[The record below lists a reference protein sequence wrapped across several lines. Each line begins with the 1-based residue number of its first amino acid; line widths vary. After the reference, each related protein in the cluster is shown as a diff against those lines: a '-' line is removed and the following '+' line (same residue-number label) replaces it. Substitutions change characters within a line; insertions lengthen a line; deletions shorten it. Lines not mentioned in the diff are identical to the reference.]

1 LVVTGLLTL
10 VALPNASAETL
21 EYLLDVPEGQPLTF
35 VLEFRVQFAGDLAID
50 AEWEGTRQLSFR
62 LEGPGNPAIKARR
75 FGLSPQRL
83 EFVVD
88 EPLAG
93 YEKTWNLVIRAL
105 PARGRAAGKV
115 RIRLPER
122 APVALTPED
131 RRDPTPVPEIGE
143 SWARPAR
150 PPSGA
155 TTEIVALF
163 EAVEGL
169 RAWAIDDRGSRR
181 DACGWQTDFV
191 RYVVDYRDEA
201 AAGGWTLDDATTR
214 FLQRATKVIAAIE
227 ELRTSDDPIL
237 AGPVPE
243 DEEQRRAWLR
253 LRQERIRA
261 VEDEL
266 DALGESIRRKY
277 APELSAEPW
286 PQRFIGCLMA
296 CQRYFEQRT
305 RLGEERATN
314 QDLARSQWD
323 GFLAAGRAI
332 EAMVT
337 SAEDS
342 PGDGS
347 QASLPPEPR
356 GGS

>member
-1 LVVTGLLTL
+1 LTL
-10 VALPNASAETL
+10 LAVPGASAETL
-21 EYLLDVPEGQPLTF
+21 EYLLEVPEGQPLTF
-35 VLEFRVQFAGDLAID
+35 ILEFRVQFAGDLAID
-50 AEWEGTRQLSFR
+50 AEWEGTRKLSFR
-62 LEGPGNPAIKARR
+62 LEGPGDPAVKARR

-83 EFVVD
+83 ELVVD

-93 YEKTWNLVIRAL
+93 YEKVWNLVIRAL

-115 RIRLPER
+115 RIHLPER
-122 APVALTPED
+122 EPVAPPPDES
-131 RRDPTPVPEIGE
+131 REPPPVPEIDE

-150 PPSGA
+150 PPSEA

-181 DACGWQTDFV
+181 DACGWQMDFV
-191 RYVVDYRDEA
+191 RYVVAYRDEA
-201 AAGGWTLDDATTR
+201 AAGGLALDDATTR
-214 FLQRATKVIAAIE
+214 FLDRATRVIAAIE

-243 DEEQRRAWLR
+243 DEQQRRAWLR

-261 VEDEL
+261 LEDEL

-305 RLGEERATN
+305 RLGEDRATN

-323 GFLAAGRAI
+323 GFLAAGRAL
-332 EAMVT
+332 EALIT
-337 SAEDS
+337 SSEGS
-342 PGDGS
+342 PRDGS
-347 QASLPPEPR
+347 RASLSPER
-356 GGS
+356 RDGG